1 MLGFKQQPID
11 TLIESSNGTIFCSVK
26 GEKPL
31 YVSWRKDNINLDTN
45 IYSYIKISQEGALN
59 LFNTDRKRDEGDYRC
74 IVGNKHGKVIS
85 RIARVTFPC
94 KFIFDSD

>member
-1 MLGFKQQPID
+1 MPGFKQQPID
-11 TLIESSNGTIFCSVK
+11 TLIESSNATIFCSVE

-45 IYSYIKISQEGALN
+45 IYSYIKISQEVALN

-94 KFIFDSD
+94 KFIFDGD